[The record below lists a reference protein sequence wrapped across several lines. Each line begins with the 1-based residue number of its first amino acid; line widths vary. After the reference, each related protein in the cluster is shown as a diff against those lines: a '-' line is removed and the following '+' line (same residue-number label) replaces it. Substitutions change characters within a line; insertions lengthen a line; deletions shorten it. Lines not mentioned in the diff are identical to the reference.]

1 MSTMADKV
9 IEVIDVEATAEDEQ
23 LCKRTCASLL
33 VFVLELLILIFY
45 EVRRVI
51 SSLQFMVD
59 TYARR
64 IHYLEEELKKRD
76 AEIERLKNDAES
88 TTDCIKKLD
97 KIFKELQR
105 VLGMNSTNSGWPSS
119 TDGIKNF
126 ARILERLSKEYN
138 NAIAKLFPSVKRNS
152 TVTSLVPAG
161 PVHLKTPVK
170 KGKRGP
176 GAKPNH
182 EPASMNCIGMKPTKE
197 EVHMPEKC
205 KGCPNY
211 EKCKKDAK
219 KKDCRMVYDIKII
232 IEAIAHYIG
241 VVECPQTNEELSGNF
256 PANVTSRFQYGSGVW
271 ALCAILVEFG
281 CVSIKRTGDILRDAF
296 SIPIS
301 DGTVMNA
308 IMRGGEL
315 AKPFVDHFRKHI
327 LLSPCSSHDET
338 GRKMLP
344 SPEIIAVKKKYSNKS
359 DAHWVEVLKKRKAI
373 TIWIHTA
380 VTPLYTVLHPS
391 PFRGVRGMFEGG
403 ILQNRYGIIVH
414 DCLSGYWFFIQCEHG
429 LCIIHLNREVKGII
443 ERDPSQAVWL
453 DWLMRF
459 LYRMLDLKKEAINE
473 CNRLKAAGRIS
484 KDEKPHLSQTLIDM
498 ALKEFDEI
506 IAAGRAVNPQPYVDP
521 EKKGPGRKKKTDAA
535 NLLDRLEE
543 HKEDWLRYFLNF
555 DAWENNTIAERSF
568 RNQKVSESVSK
579 MMRTMDGMWAQCRLK
594 SVIDTAAKHRIPPI
608 KALIQ
613 MYEGC
618 TPEEVFQ
625 DPLPPYLLDCAIIFD
640 SFDLRSPHGIATRSL
655 PAHVDATENRIDG
668 TQSADATIVM
678 APGIAMNVG
687 AN

>member
-1 MSTMADKV
+1 MADKV
-9 IEVIDVEATAEDEQ
+9 IEVEATAEDEQ
-23 LCKRTCASLL
+23 LCKRTSATLLIFAIELL
-33 VFVLELLILIFY
+33 VLVFY
-45 EVRRVI
+45 AVRRVI
-51 SSLQFMVD
+51 SCLKLRVEESG
-59 TYARR
+59 RR
-64 IHYLEEELKKRD
+64 IRYLENELKQRD
-76 AEIERLKNDAES
+76 AEIERLKANAED
-88 TTDCIKKLD
+88 TTETVKKMD
-97 KIFKELQR
+97 TIFKELQR
-105 VLGMNSTNSGWPSS
+105 VLGMNSSNSGWPSS

-126 ARILERLSKEYN
+126 GKLLQKLSKEYN
-138 NAIAKLFPSVKRNS
+138 ILIAKLFSGIKPNT
-152 TVTSLVPAG
+152 TVTSIVPAG
-161 PVHLKTPVK
+161 PLHIKTPQK
-170 KGKRGP
+170 QNRNKP
-176 GAKPNH
+176 GAKPGH
-182 EPASMNCIGMKPTKE
+182 DPASMNCIGMKPTKE
-197 EVHMPEKC
+197 EVHMPKKC
-205 KGCPNY
+205 TGCPNY
-211 EKCKKDAK
+211 EKCKKAAK
-219 KKDCRMVYDIKII
+219 KKDCRMEYDIKII

-241 VVECPQTNEELSGNF
+241 IVECPQTGEELSGCF
-256 PANVTSRFQYGSGVW
+256 PANITSRFQYGSGVW
-271 ALCAILVEFG
+271 ALCAILAEFG

-296 SIPIS
+296 SIPVS

-327 LLSPCSSHDET
+327 LLSPCSSHDGT
-338 GRKMLP
+338 SRKMRP

-359 DAHWVEVLKKRKAI
+359 DAYWIEVLKKGKAI
-373 TIWIHTA
+373 SIWIHTA

-391 PFRGVRGMFEGG
+391 LFRGIRGMVEGG

-414 DCLSGYWFFIQCEHG
+414 DCLSGYWFFTQCEHG
-429 LCIIHLNREVKGII
+429 LCIIHLDREVKGII

-453 DWLMRF
+453 DRLMRF
-459 LYRMLDLKKEAINE
+459 LYHMLDLKKEAIDE
-473 CNRLKAAGRIS
+473 CNRLKAAGKIA
-484 KDEKPHLSQTLIDM
+484 KDEKPRLSQTLIDA

-506 IAAGRAVNPQPYVDP
+506 IAAGRAVNSQPYVDP

-543 HKEDWLRYFLNF
+543 HKEDWLRYFLDF

-568 RNQKVSESVSK
+568 RDQKVSESVSK
-579 MMRTMDGMWAQCRLK
+579 MMRTMDGMWAQCRIK
-594 SVIDTAAKHRIPPI
+594 SVIDTASKHRIPPI

-687 AN
+687 TN

>member
-1 MSTMADKV
+1 MMAEEKIAEIEIADFGFQPGKTYGIAWLVNAVRLLLVMLFEAGRV
-9 IEVIDVEATAEDEQ
+9 IACLKFLVEA
-23 LCKRTCASLL
+23 S
-33 VFVLELLILIFY
+33 V
-45 EVRRVI
+45 
-51 SSLQFMVD
+51 
-59 TYARR
+59 RR
-64 IHYLEEELKKRD
+64 IHYLENELRARE
-76 AEIERLKNDAES
+76 AEIERLKNDAED
-88 TTDCIKKLD
+88 TTANVKKLD

-105 VLGMNSTNSGWPSS
+105 VLGMNSSNSGWPSS

-126 ARILERLSKEYN
+126 AKVLAKLSKEYN
-138 NAIAKLFPSVKRNS
+138 ILIAKLFPNVKRDS

-161 PVHLKTPVK
+161 TVHVKTPEKKVK
-170 KGKRGP
+170 KGP
-176 GAKPNH
+176 GARPDH

-241 VVECPQTNEELSGNF
+241 VVDCPLTGEELSGCF

-296 SIPIS
+296 SIPVS

-359 DAHWVEVLKKRKAI
+359 DAHWAEVLKKRKAF
-373 TIWIHTA
+373 TAWIHTA

-391 PFRGVRGMFEGG
+391 LFRGYKGMLEGG

-414 DCLSGYWFFIQCEHG
+414 DGLYGYWFFIQCEHG
-429 LCIIHLNREVKGII
+429 LCIIHLGREVKGII

-453 DWLMRF
+453 DRLMRF
-459 LYRMLDLKKEAINE
+459 LYRMLDFKKEAIDE
-473 CNRLKAAGRIS
+473 CNRLKAAGRIA
-484 KDEKPHLSQTLIDM
+484 KDHKPCLSQTLLDM

-618 TPEEVFQ
+618 TPEEVFH
-625 DPLPPYLLDCAIIFD
+625 DPLPQYLLDCAIFFD

-655 PAHVDATENRIDG
+655 PAHVDAAENRIDG
-668 TQSADATIVM
+668 TTQSADAAIVM
-678 APGIAMNVG
+678 APGILMNAG
-687 AN
+687 TN